1 MFLIGHFDPWRE
13 STPKSSRI
21 AKKGAEIWQRHGAN
35 ECRLLTIQGGDV
47 GCMSFIAMFDN
58 AEAYGRAS
66 DAIGADPEYQ
76 ALSAELLTSLT
87 GEWVRHNLARSVF

>member
-1 MFLIGHFDPWRE
+1 MYV
-13 STPKSSRI
+13 SSWTFRPAAGKFAQVI
-21 AKKGAEIWQRHGAN
+21 ENCKKGAEIWQRHGAN

-58 AEAYGRAS
+58 AEAYGKAN
-66 DAIGADPEYQ
+66 DAVVADPEFQ
-76 ALSAELLTSLT
+76 ALLAAITST